1 MKLHRTAS
9 IMALFF
15 LLTISVMGQ
24 LDKKLEKANKLYDK
38 LAFVEAIE
46 LYQEVLDI
54 REVPEAVI
62 KIANSY
68 RLLNKPSMSEPWY
81 KKVMDLSERQ
91 PIHVLYYAQSLQSN
105 ERYEEAK
112 KWFELYDQLSPNDK
126 RGYFGKTACEKVDE
140 IIKMGQL
147 YSIYKLPSNINTV
160 REDFG
165 PAYYYDGIAWA
176 SDRDATRNVSR
187 VFQWTGTP
195 FLNIFTSKK
204 KNEQAWEDPEQFS
217 GSANTEY
224 HDGPVTFNAD
234 FTKMFFTRSHYNE
247 GSFGGK
253 VEKSEEDIVKLKIMY
268 ADQDGNSGKWKS
280 PEEMP
285 FNNVEY
291 SVAHPSLTA
300 DGKKLY
306 FVGDDKFGKKYG
318 GKGGNDI
325 YYTTFD
331 GNTWS
336 NPVNLG
342 EDINTEGDEMFPF
355 IAHDSTLYFASNAH
369 PGLGGLDIFS
379 ADMNSETGEFENIR
393 NLGAPLNS
401 SRDDF
406 AFITDKDNA
415 AGYFTSNRERGDDDI
430 YAFNSLKIYLEILV
444 VDKATDQP
452 IPGASVNL
460 SDRVVSISKDTTDDN
475 GKTYYVIERN
485 KEFSAL
491 AEKPTYFPNTKNF
504 DSHGMKGGE
513 KLKVKIPLER
523 SMVLVLEGNVLDKHT
538 LQPIDKAN
546 VKLINKNN
554 NQEQT
559 TIVGPDG
566 FFTWPLVADA
576 EYYLT
581 GTKPEYVYDE
591 LTFDTYGKT
600 KSEVI
605 HKDLYLERLGGQPIV
620 LRNIYYDFDRSNIR
634 EDASTDLNKLLR
646 IMRENPSMV
655 VEIGSHTDSRG
666 SYKYN
671 EGLSQ
676 RRAESAINWLV
687 AKGVE
692 RDRMIAKG
700 YGEYFPTN
708 ECVDLVPCNE
718 VQHQRNRRSELKVIS
733 FDGKSIVGSER
744 YTENE
749 DYFVPGGKY
758 FDGRGSTNRE
768 SPRYRNWSINQS
780 DIEVIRPEEVDPNSK
795 EYIDNPPEIRPDK
808 PNDQNL
814 MNRKDDQND
823 NNSFNADNPD
833 GISSNEPDEAIEVW
847 VDPNEGTKFKV
858 QFAAKLNSESEFDD
872 ITNLGNVEVEHA
884 GAFYRYL
891 LGIYKSKKEAENILK
906 QVKDMGYAHAY
917 VVEYVDGNRKN
928 N

>member
-1 MKLHRTAS
+1 MKLIRS
-9 IMALFF
+9 ILLLALIN
-15 LLTISVMGQ
+15 LAALSGNAQV
-24 LDKKLEKANKLYDK
+24 DKKLEKANKLYDQ

-46 LYQEVLDI
+46 LYQQILQE

-68 RLLNKPSMSEPWY
+68 RLMNKPALSEPWY

-105 ERYEEAK
+105 EKYKEAK
-112 KWFELYDQLSPNDK
+112 IWYEKYDGLAPDDR

-176 SDRDATRNVSR
+176 SDRDATRNVER

-204 KNEQAWEDPEQFS
+204 KNEQSWEEPDQFS

-224 HDGPVTFNAD
+224 HDGPVTFNSD
-234 FTKMFFTRSHYNE
+234 FSKMFFTRSNYDE

-253 VEKSEEDIVKLKIMY
+253 VHKSEEDIVKLKIMY
-268 ADQDGNSGKWKS
+268 AEQEGNSGKWKA
-280 PEEMP
+280 PQEMP

-325 YYTTFD
+325 YYTIFD
-331 GNTWS
+331 GNSWS

-342 EDINTEGDEMFPF
+342 DVINTKGDEMFPF

-379 ADMNSETGEFENIR
+379 ANMNKENGGFENVR

-406 AFITDKDNA
+406 SLIIDKNNA
-415 AGYFTSNRERGDDDI
+415 TGYFTSNRERGDDDI
-430 YAFNSLKIYLEILV
+430 YAFNSLKIFLEILV
-444 VDKATDQP
+444 VDKVTDQP
-452 IPGASVNL
+452 IPGATVNL
-460 SDRVVSISKDTTDDN
+460 SDRIVSIGKDTTDIN

-485 KEFSAL
+485 KEFSAM

-513 KLKVKIPLER
+513 KLKIKIPLER

-538 LQPIDKAN
+538 LKPIDKAD

-566 FFTWPLVADA
+566 FFRFPLVPDA

-581 GTKPEYVYDE
+581 GSKPEYVYDE
-591 LTFDTYGKT
+591 LTFNTFGKT

-605 HKDLYLERLGGQPIV
+605 HKDLYLERLGGSPIV

-634 EDASTDLNKLLR
+634 EDASTDLFKLLR
-646 IMRENPSMV
+646 IMRENAAMI

-666 SYKYN
+666 SFKYN

-687 AKGVE
+687 AKGIE
-692 RDRMIAKG
+692 RDRMIARG
-700 YGEYFPTN
+700 YGEYYPTN

-733 FDGKSIVGSER
+733 FDGKTIVGSER
-744 YTENE
+744 YTEPN
-749 DYFVPGGKY
+749 DYYIPGGKY
-758 FDGRGSTNRE
+758 PEGRGSTNRE
-768 SPRYRNWSINQS
+768 SSRYRNWSINQS
-780 DIEVIRPEEVDPNSK
+780 DIEVVRPEDVNPDSKEYIENPPEVKPGQNGGKNLLNQNDNNNNSNQQVEVADNTPEEKVTEVEEVDPNS
-795 EYIDNPPEIRPDK
+795 
-808 PNDQNL
+808 
-814 MNRKDDQND
+814 
-823 NNSFNADNPD
+823 
-833 GISSNEPDEAIEVW
+833 
-847 VDPNEGTKFKV
+847 GTKFRV
-858 QFAAKLNSESEFDD
+858 QFAAKLNENSDFNAVSE
-872 ITNLGNVEVEHA
+872 LGNIQVEHA
-884 GAFYRYL
+884 GVYYRYL
-891 LGIYKSKKEAENILK
+891 LGNFKSKKEAEGILK
-906 QVKDMGYAHAY
+906 KVKDKGYSQAY
-917 VVEYVDGNRKN
+917 VVKYVDGERKN